1 MPGGYGTDEDTT
13 PWGSAGTSYVT
24 PGQTSSPY
32 VSGAGPTNEPVNYE
46 PQNNN
51 QSVDEVW
58 ADEFSD
64 ISDAQDLISVDNSDL
79 YGGYSTPQEQLAA
92 LLGATGQIGGGL
104 YGGTYTK
111 GPVRYPKQFY
121 TAEGWAEVRQR
132 GWSSKLK
139 PEFQYGGKW
148 SITNP
153 EMDQYGRFQT
163 LPEGVVYSTS
173 IGNPERGWGGYKRV
187 SNFTG
192 SGSGGSG
199 GRGGGYYG
207 GRGGSGG
214 GGGGGSPMQFP
225 GSGGD
230 AYMRNRWGQ
239 SDIQRRY
246 IDRMRGMNR
255 GGIVSL
261 CQDF

>member
-1 MPGGYGTDEDTT
+1 MPGGYGTDEST
-13 PWGSAGTSYVT
+13 PWGSSGESYVV
-24 PGQTSSPY
+24 GGGSSSPY

-58 ADEFSD
+58 ADEFAD
-64 ISDAQDLISVDNSDL
+64 ISDDNSDL
-79 YGGYSTPQEQLAA
+79 YGGYSTAQEQLAA

-104 YGGTYTK
+104 SGGTYTK
-111 GPVRYPKQFY
+111 GPVAYPKSWY
-121 TAEGWAEVRQR
+121 TPEGWAEVQQR
-132 GWSSKLK
+132 GWSSKLR

-163 LPEGVVYSTS
+163 LPEGVVYSTG

-192 SGSGGSG
+192 SG
-199 GRGGGYYG
+199 RGGGGGGYG
-207 GRGGSGG
+207 GGRGG
-214 GGGGGSPMQFP
+214 GGGGGR
-225 GSGGD
+225 GGGMGGGTPRFQGD
-230 AYMRNRWGQ
+230 FAGENPWGQ
-239 SDIQRRY
+239 SDIQRRW
-246 IDRMRGMNR
+246 IQQLRGYNR

-261 CQDF
+261 C